1 MWLYEKRLQFPVS
14 IRNKNARLAKAI
26 VSQLGGP
33 NGKELWLSVR
43 S

>member
-1 MWLYEKRLQFPVS
+1 MWIYEKRLQFPVN
-14 IRNKNARLAKAI
+14 IQNKNARLAKAI

-33 NGKELWLSVR
+33 NVKELWLSAR

>member
-1 MWLYEKRLQFPVS
+1 MWLYEKRLQFPVN